1 MLTKLTPEL
10 MVEDVNKT
18 VQFYCDT
25 LGFTLI
31 NSVPEEEDSEQYQWA
46 SVQSGNFVI
55 MLQSRKSLVPDMPEF
70 EKIALGGSFF
80 LFIETANVMLWYET
94 IKEKVQIV
102 QDLHTTNYGTQ
113 EFMFKDINGYIL
125 VFAQRKELPEESI

>member
-18 VQFYCDT
+18 VEFYCDT

-31 NSVPEEEDSEQYQWA
+31 NSVAEEEGSEQYQWA
-46 SVQSGNFVI
+46 SVQSGDFAI

-70 EKIALGGSFF
+70 ENIPLGGSFF
-80 LFIETANVMLWYET
+80 LFIETVNISLWYET

-102 QDLHTTNYGTQ
+102 QELHTTNYGTQ

-125 VFAQRKELPEESI
+125 VFAQRQKLPDESV